1 VEKVAWRIGTTK
13 KMYYDDKIGTAITI
27 VWLIR
32 ISENFHSRLLDV
44 APQWKQELNNFF
56 LFLFT
61 PQNFWQA
68 AG

>member
-1 VEKVAWRIGTTK
+1 
-13 KMYYDDKIGTAITI
+13 MYYDDKIGTAITI